1 MAMPRKVRELKA
13 NLRRAGFL
21 EVRGRGKGSH
31 SFWRHPTYP
40 DLRVTLSGQDGQD
53 VRDYQESQ
61 IAVVIAEARR
71 RRG

>member
-1 MAMPRKVRELKA
+1 MPRKVRELRA
-13 NLRRAGFL
+13 NLRRASSL

-31 SFWRHPTYP
+31 SFWRHRDYP
-40 DLRVTLSGQDGQD
+40 DLRTTLSGQVSQN

-61 IAVVIAEARR
+61 IAVVIAEVKR